1 MAPQKEKS
9 RYQRNFLN
17 ILDPKCHTSLMQNVQ
32 MSLPTGNFLSMLGCH
47 EMSVWGCRVE
57 VKNQPQH
64 PQSLT
69 SLLRAPLS
77 LNSWTPEREPP
88 GASLGPTPDPWV
100 SF

>member
-1 MAPQKEKS
+1 
-9 RYQRNFLN
+9 
-17 ILDPKCHTSLMQNVQ
+17 MQNVQ

-64 PQSLT
+64 PQPLT
-69 SLLRAPLS
+69 SLLGARLS
-77 LNSWTPEREPP
+77 LNPWAPERGPP
-88 GASLGPTPDPWV
+88 GASLDPASDPWV